1 MNLSYWFGQQHS
13 PVAEKGIMDNKY
25 LETLLGSILPSYL
38 IDSLVMHEI
47 SVANNL
53 LSRFWNIL
61 LCLLVPRVT
70 KMLENILFLLIL
82 QKDVFCKPKV
92 LFFPQR
98 LWHSPEAYRIPS
110 LPEYLKVLKLWA
122 LSQAVF
128 NLATLWI
135 LQSGNSWVSVMEKS
149 QPLDR

>member
-70 KMLENILFLLIL
+70 KMLENILLLHLLQRMFFAKQKSCFFLKCCGTLLKLTESHHYLNIL
-82 QKDVFCKPKV
+82 
-92 LFFPQR
+92 
-98 LWHSPEAYRIPS
+98 
-110 LPEYLKVLKLWA
+110 VLKLWA

-149 QPLDR
+149 QPLDL

>member
-53 LSRFWNIL
+53 LSRF
-61 LCLLVPRVT
+61 
-70 KMLENILFLLIL
+70 
-82 QKDVFCKPKV
+82 
-92 LFFPQR
+92 
-98 LWHSPEAYRIPS
+98 
-110 LPEYLKVLKLWA
+110 
-122 LSQAVF
+122 
-128 NLATLWI
+128 
-135 LQSGNSWVSVMEKS
+135 
-149 QPLDR
+149 